1 MKMYRILIAE
11 DEPKLRAA
19 LTEYFEKN
27 GFRVDAAADGTQ
39 AIRSIEVS
47 EYDLAILDIMMPGA
61 DGFQVC
67 RELRQKSDI
76 PVIFLTARAA
86 EEDQLKG
93 FQLDAD
99 DYVTKPFSLPVL
111 KARVEALMSRYK
123 GRSANQLLTAPG
135 IVCDPQARSVIVDGE
150 RIDMPPKVFDLLVF
164 LMENK
169 GRILTREQILDRVWG
184 SDSIIFD
191 RAVDG
196 TIKKLRR
203 LLGSRSGYIHTI
215 IKVGYRFEEE
225 RNDAAKGR

>member
-1 MKMYRILIAE
+1 MRILLAE
-11 DEPKLRAA
+11 DERSLSRAVIA
-19 LTEYFEKN
+19 LLQKN
-27 GFRVDAAADGTQ
+27 NYAADAVFDGEE
-39 AIRSIEVS
+39 ALSYLEAGN
-47 EYDLAILDIMMPGA
+47 YDAVILDIMMPGA

-67 RELRQKSDI
+67 RKLRQKSDI
-76 PVIFLTARAA
+76 PVIFLTARTA

-93 FQLDAD
+93 FQLNAD

-111 KARVEALMSRYK
+111 KARVEALMHRYK
-123 GRSANQLLTAPG
+123 GRSTDQLLTAPG
-135 IVCDPQARSVIVDGE
+135 IVCDPQARTVVVDGKTV
-150 RIDMPPKVFDLLVF
+150 DMPPKVFSLLVF

-203 LLGSRSGYIHTI
+203 LLGERSGYIHTI
-215 IKVGYRFEEE
+215 IKVGYRFEEDKS
-225 RNDAAKGR
+225 DAAEGR

>member
-1 MKMYRILIAE
+1 MYRLFIAE
-11 DEPKLRAA
+11 DEPKLRTA
-19 LTEYFEKN
+19 LTEYFQKN
-27 GFRVDAAADGTQ
+27 GFLVNAASDGTQ
-39 AIRSIEVS
+39 AIKLIET
-47 EYDLAILDIMMPGA
+47 EEFDLAILDIMMPGA

-67 RELRQKSDI
+67 KDLRRKSDV
-76 PVIFLTARAA
+76 PVIFLTARTA

-111 KARVEALMSRYK
+111 KARVEALMHRYK
-123 GRSANQLLTAPG
+123 GRSTDQLLTAPG
-135 IVCDPQARSVIVDGE
+135 IVCDPQARTIVVDGKTV
-150 RIDMPPKVFDLLVF
+150 DMPPKVFSLLVF

-184 SDSIIFD
+184 SDSIIYD

-203 LLGSRSGYIHTI
+203 LLGDRSGYIHTI
-215 IKVGYRFEEE
+215 IKVGYRFEED
-225 RNDAAKGR
+225 RNDATERR

>member
-1 MKMYRILIAE
+1 MNRLLIAE
-11 DEPKLRAA
+11 DERKLRTA

-27 GFRVDAAADGTQ
+27 GYEVSAAEDGTQ
-39 AIRSIEVS
+39 AIRFVKNDEF
-47 EYDLAILDIMMPGA
+47 DLAILDIMMPGT

-67 RELRQKSDI
+67 RELREKSDI
-76 PVIFLTARAA
+76 PVIFLTARTS

-111 KARVEALMSRYK
+111 KARVEALLNRYK
-123 GRSANQLLTAPG
+123 GRTAGQLLTAPG
-135 IVCDPQARSVIVDGE
+135 IICDPQARTVTVDG
-150 RIDMPPKVFDLLVF
+150 RVVDMPPKVFSLLVF
-164 LMENK
+164 LMENR

-203 LLGSRSGYIHTI
+203 LLGERSGYIHTI
-215 IKVGYRFEEE
+215 IKVGYRFEEDRDDVAE
-225 RNDAAKGR
+225 GR

>member
-1 MKMYRILIAE
+1 MNRLLIAE
-11 DEPKLRAA
+11 DERKLRTA
-19 LTEYFEKN
+19 LTEYFEQN
-27 GFRVDAAADGTQ
+27 GYKVSAAEDGIQ
-39 AIRSIEVS
+39 AIRSIEKNDF
-47 EYDLAILDIMMPGA
+47 DLAILDIMMPGA

-67 RELRQKSDI
+67 RELRKDSDV
-76 PVIFLTARAA
+76 PVIFLTARTA

-111 KARVEALMSRYK
+111 KARVEALLNRYK
-123 GRSANQLLTAPG
+123 GKTTGQRLTAPG
-135 IVCDPQARSVIVDGE
+135 IVCDTQAHTVTVDGKTV
-150 RIDMPPKVFDLLVF
+150 DMPPKVFSLLVF

-191 RAVDG
+191 RAGDG

-203 LLGSRSGYIHTI
+203 LLGERSGYIHTI
-215 IKVGYRFEEE
+215 IKVGYRFEEDRKDVTE
-225 RNDAAKGR
+225 GR